1 MPLDGLFDA
10 HPDPALIIRSGRFM
24 AANRAAQAL
33 LGLADKGGARPGPSI
48 LGCRRWPKDG
58 ATLDMPGDC
67 GMNRGYQVSR
77 SRIKWEGQAADLLL
91 LRILPSRITPETGD
105 LLEEAMDAGH
115 FGMWEYD
122 VTNDALSLSP
132 EAARI
137 FGLKHSDFP
146 APLQRFLDVVHPD
159 DLEAFMAARAKPLE
173 DGRLFRTT
181 HRIVLPDGS
190 VRHIRQVV
198 RQVETHE
205 GIRRN
210 GLCQDVTEIHSS
222 EAERR
227 HMARLLRLAGR
238 AARLGG
244 WRLDRASGRCIWTDA
259 SYEICGLPRGSVI
272 NEPLPLELAPLLD
285 RVRIRSAIERSLTTG
300 EPVDETCR
308 IHIPDVGEKWIN
320 IVGEAEQDA
329 AARVVALNG
338 ALIDVSDRIAVRE
351 RNRMLSRRLL
361 ETLENISDAFIMLN
375 PDFTFVYLNGEAG
388 RLLQRDRRQ
397 LLRRSFWEAFPEADS
412 LLRKQFGKAL
422 KTGRMMEIEALIPSL
437 DRALKLRMHP
447 VSEGLAL
454 HLQDITESRQ
464 TELALRESEERF
476 RLAARATRDVIYNWN
491 VLTGNHWWSEA
502 VTERFGYD
510 PGDLEEG
517 FAGWGER
524 VHPEDRDAVISDMF
538 AAIEGDANNWVAEY
552 RFFRAD
558 GSIAHVV
565 DRGYIQRDN
574 KGQAL
579 RMVGS
584 MSDVT
589 VRKELELALQ
599 KAAQEAEAARA
610 QLMTA
615 IEALSDAF
623 VVFDTEDRLVY
634 CNSSYHEFYPGI
646 ADVLVPGKR
655 FEDIVRTGLERGIY
669 DVPAGGEEAWL
680 ATTMQAHRKDNTPL
694 DIPLTDGRWLRMIE
708 MSLPDGG
715 RVGVRFNITAL
726 KSAERRL
733 ADIIEGAQ
741 VGTWELDLGTGF
753 QTVNQRW
760 AGLLGYALEELEPVT
775 LDLFERLM
783 HPDDLADLKHAQQ
796 LTLETGQDSF
806 ENELR
811 LRHREGHWVWMLSR
825 GRVVRRAPDGSAQI
839 MAGVHLDITE
849 RKALE
854 AALTGERDFLA
865 SLMETS
871 ITGVVALDEYGSI
884 VFSNR
889 EAESILGLQPEQAV
903 GLMFDDPDWN
913 ISKLDGTPCPA
924 KDLPGAKVLSSG
936 KSMRDSRFG
945 IDLPDGTRR
954 LISVNASPIS
964 APGMV
969 ARVVCSLADITASVE
984 NEQRFRAIAEVA
996 SDVIY
1001 VYDPVRETMDFS
1013 EGLRRVFGHAWV
1025 GQQKTPSPMLEAV
1038 HPDDRKRVTESF
1050 DAFLNSRESRWHG
1063 EYRMRRADG
1072 SYAMVE
1078 SNAVAIRDTE
1088 GGLMRVIGS
1097 LLDVTEQRE
1106 IEARLVQAQKLEAI
1120 GQLTGGVAHDFN
1132 NLLTIILGNAELIGD
1147 STELPSQIRS
1157 AANTIERAAERGAE
1171 LTSSLL
1177 SFARRQPLAPRV
1189 LDLGRQM
1196 EELSAL
1202 LQRTLPSNVELV
1214 LSCPPD
1220 LWLAEADPG
1229 KLNAALLNLALNA
1242 CDAMPKGGVLRIA
1255 CENAVLEPDRAA
1267 PEMPVGEHLRVS
1279 VSDNGA
1285 GMTQEVL
1292 ERAFEPFFTT
1302 KASGRG
1308 SGVGLSMVYGFA
1320 RQSGGHATIHSTP
1333 DEGTTVSIYLR
1344 RSTAAAADGGEDESN
1359 SPLPR
1364 GEGEHVLVVE
1374 DDKAVRR
1381 HVSETLAGL
1390 GYRVSSVTRADEAL
1404 VLLQDQR
1411 GIKLLFTDL
1420 AMPGPMN
1427 GHELARAAR
1436 QAFPD
1441 LKILFT
1447 SGNAGAGQGKGGD
1460 AAENAQ
1466 LLVKP
1471 YRRADLARKLREA
1484 LDAAESTGQG

>member
-1 MPLDGLFDA
+1 MPMEGLFHA
-10 HPDPALIIRSGRFM
+10 HPDPALVIRSGRFM
-24 AANRAAQAL
+24 AANRAALTL
-33 LGLADKGGARPGPSI
+33 LGLEGKADARPGPSI

-58 ATLDMPGDC
+58 ATLDMSGT
-67 GMNRGYQVSR
+67 GGVKHGYQVSR
-77 SRIKWEGQAADLLL
+77 SRIEWDGQAADLLL
-91 LRILPSRITPETGD
+91 LRALPVRIMPETED
-105 LLEEAMDAGH
+105 LLEEALAAGH

-122 VTNDALSLSP
+122 VANDLLNLSP

-146 APLQRFLDVVHPD
+146 APLQRFLDIVHPD
-159 DLEAFMAARAKPLE
+159 DKAAFMAERARAAEGGHLLK
-173 DGRLFRTT
+173 TT
-181 HRIVLPDGS
+181 HRIVRPDGT
-190 VRHIRQVV
+190 VRHIRQISRQIETPEGV
-198 RQVETHE
+198 RRHGV
-205 GIRRN
+205 
-210 GLCQDVTEIHSS
+210 CQDVTEIHSA
-222 EAERR
+222 EAERSQ
-227 HMARLLRLAGR
+227 MERLLRLAGQ

-244 WRLDRASGRCIWTDA
+244 WRLERASGRCIWADA
-259 SYEICGLPRGSVI
+259 SYEICGLPKGSAI
-272 NEPLPLELAPLLD
+272 SEPLPLELAPELD

-300 EPVDETCR
+300 EPIDETCR
-308 IHIPDVGEKWIN
+308 IHIPDGDEKWIN

-329 AARVVALNG
+329 ASRVVALNG

-351 RNRMLSRRLL
+351 RNRQLSRRLL

-388 RLLQRDRRQ
+388 RMLQRDRRQ

-412 LLRKQFGKAL
+412 LLRTQFDEAL
-422 KTGRMMEIEALIPSL
+422 RSGHMMETEAVIPSL
-437 DRALKLRMHP
+437 GRALKLRMHP

-454 HLQDITESRQ
+454 HLQDITESRH
-464 TELALRESEERF
+464 TEMALRESEERF
-476 RLAARATRDVIYNWN
+476 RLAASATRDVIYNWN
-491 VLTGNHWWSEA
+491 VLTGKHWWSEA
-502 VTERFGYD
+502 VTERFGYA
-510 PGDLEEG
+510 PGVLQDGL
-517 FAGWGER
+517 AGWGDR
-524 VHPEDRDAVISDMF
+524 VHPEDREAVLADMH
-538 AAIEGDANNWVAEY
+538 AALESNARNWTGEY

-565 DRGYIQRDN
+565 DRGYIQRDD

-589 VRKELELALQ
+589 ERKELELALH
-599 KAAQEAEAARA
+599 KAAQEAEAART
-610 QLMTA
+610 QLMMA

-623 VVFDTEDRLVY
+623 VVFDAEDRLVY

-646 ADVLVPGKR
+646 ADVLVPGNH

-680 ATTMQAHRKDNTPL
+680 AATMQAHRKDNTPL
-694 DIPLTDGRWLRMIE
+694 DIPLADGRWLRMIE

-726 KSAERRL
+726 KSTERRL

-741 VGTWELDLGTGF
+741 AGTWELDLDTGF

-760 AGLLGYALEELEPVT
+760 ARLLGYTLEEMEPVT
-775 LDLFERLM
+775 LATFERLV
-783 HPDDLADLKHAQQ
+783 HPDDLANLKDAQQ
-796 LTLETGQDSF
+796 LILETGQDSF

-811 LRHREGHWVWMLSR
+811 MRHREGHWIWMLSR
-825 GRVVRRAPDGSAQI
+825 GRVVRRAPDGTARV

-854 AALTGERDFLA
+854 SALTGERDFLA
-865 SLMETS
+865 SLMEAS
-871 ITGVVALDEYGSI
+871 ITGVIALDEYGTI

-889 EAESILGLQPEQAV
+889 EAESILGLRPGQAV
-903 GLMFDDPDWN
+903 GLMFNDPIWN
-913 ISKLDGTPCPA
+913 TTKLDGGPCPVE
-924 KDLPGAKVLSSG
+924 DLPVAKVLSSG
-936 KSMRDSRFG
+936 KSVRDSRLG
-945 IDLPDGTRR
+945 IAMPDGSRR

-969 ARVVCSLADITASVE
+969 ARVVCSVADITATVE
-984 NEQRFRAIAEVA
+984 SEERFRAIAEVA

-1001 VYDPVRETMDFS
+1001 AYDPVGDTMDFS
-1013 EGLRRVFGHAWV
+1013 EGLRRVFGHTWV
-1025 GQQKTPSPMLEAV
+1025 GKKKTPSPMIEAI

-1050 DAFLNSRESRWHG
+1050 DVFLNSRESRWHG
-1063 EYRMRRADG
+1063 QYRMRRADG

-1078 SNAVAIRDTE
+1078 SNAVAIRDPE

-1106 IEARLVQAQKLEAI
+1106 TEARLVQAQKLEAV

-1132 NLLTIILGNAELIGD
+1132 NLLTIILGNAELIGEAA
-1147 STELPSQIRS
+1147 ELPSHIRS
-1157 AANTIERAAERGAE
+1157 AANTIERAAERGSD

-1177 SFARRQPLAPRV
+1177 SFARRQPLAPRA
-1189 LDLGRQM
+1189 LDLSRQM
-1196 EELSAL
+1196 QELSTL

-1214 LSCPPD
+1214 VSCPPD
-1220 LWLAEADPG
+1220 LWAVEADPG

-1242 CDAMPKGGVLRIA
+1242 CDAMPKGGQLRIA

-1279 VSDNGA
+1279 VSDTGT
-1285 GMTQEVL
+1285 GMAQEVL

-1302 KASGRG
+1302 KAPGKG

-1320 RQSGGHATIHSTP
+1320 RQSGGHATIQSSA
-1333 DEGTTVSIYLR
+1333 DAGTTVSIYLR
-1344 RSTAAAADGGEDESN
+1344 RSTATPADSGAPENDA
-1359 SPLPR
+1359 PLPR
-1364 GEGEHVLVVE
+1364 GEGEQVLVVE
-1374 DDKAVRR
+1374 DDRAVRR
-1381 HVSETLAGL
+1381 HVTETLAGL
-1390 GYRVSSVTRADEAL
+1390 GYRVSSVAHADEAL
-1404 VLLQDQR
+1404 ALLQDQR

-1427 GHELARAAR
+1427 GHELARSAR
-1436 QAFPD
+1436 QLFPQ

-1447 SGNAGAGQGKGGD
+1447 SGNAGAGQGAGGD
-1460 AAENAQ
+1460 PAENAP

-1484 LDAAESTGQG
+1484 LDVED